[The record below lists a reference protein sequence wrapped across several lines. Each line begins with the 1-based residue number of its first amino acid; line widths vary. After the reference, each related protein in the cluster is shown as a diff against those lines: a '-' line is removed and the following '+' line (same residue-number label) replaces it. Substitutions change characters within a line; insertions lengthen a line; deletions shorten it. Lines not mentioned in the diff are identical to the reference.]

1 VRSARRRERAIVEK
15 GRRVHRVWLSAAVAA
30 LLFALLIGL
39 VSCGG
44 DGAATEEAPA
54 ENADEGTPLP
64 PGITGEDLEGLNL
77 EDTASD
83 ADGSG
88 SSEGGAEGTT
98 QDLDPMYTADLVGA
112 RFTVVEV
119 TRNDSNAKVIASG
132 AREVL
137 GDYLEVELRVEN
149 VGDELVDFSQ
159 YSFRLE
165 SPSIQADDYRSYYGD
180 VGAFGKYVD
189 EHVISAVL
197 LDYADLTPVLYKL
210 KKKEV
215 LEGVFLFYDLNPQS
229 AEVNEGFSA
238 DIASGNAYLV
248 IRKVRG
254 DDYGEEVK
262 ISLAGFE
269 A

>member
-1 VRSARRRERAIVEK
+1 MDRNRRF
-15 GRRVHRVWLSAAVAA
+15 HRVWVSAAVAA
-30 LLFALLIGL
+30 LLLILLMGL

-44 DGAATEEAPA
+44 NNAATEEAPS
-54 ENADEGTPLP
+54 EETDEGTPLP
-64 PGITGEDLEGLNL
+64 PGITSEDLEGLNL

-83 ADGSG
+83 DGG
-88 SSEGGAEGTT
+88 TEGTT
-98 QDLDPMYTADLVGA
+98 QDQDPRYTADLAGA

-119 TRNDSNAKVIASG
+119 TRNDSNAKVIESS

-165 SPSIQADDYRSYYGD
+165 SPGIQADDYRSYYGD
-180 VGAFGKYVD
+180 AGYFGKYVD
-189 EHVISAVL
+189 EHTISAIL

-210 KKKEV
+210 KRKEV

-238 DIASGNAYLV
+238 DIANGTAFLV

-254 DDYGEEVK
+254 NDYGEEVE
-262 ISLAGFE
+262 ISLTGLVD
-269 A
+269 

>member
-1 VRSARRRERAIVEK
+1 MKK
-15 GRRVHRVWLSAAVAA
+15 GGRVHRVWLLAAVSA
-30 LLFALLIGL
+30 LLFVLLIGL

-44 DGAATEEAPA
+44 NDAATEEAPA

-64 PGITGEDLEGLNL
+64 PGLTGEDLEGLNL

-83 ADGSG
+83 AD
-88 SSEGGAEGTT
+88 EGGAEGSTALES
-98 QDLDPMYTADLVGA
+98 QDPRYMADLAGA
-112 RFTVVEV
+112 RFAIVEV

-137 GDYLEVELRVEN
+137 GDYLEVELAVEN

-165 SPSIQADDYRSYYGD
+165 SPSIEADEYRSYYGD
-180 VGAFGKYVD
+180 VGAFGKYVS

-210 KKKEV
+210 KRKEV

-238 DIASGNAYLV
+238 DIANGDAYLV

-254 DDYGEEVK
+254 SDYGEEVK

-269 A
+269 V

>member
-1 VRSARRRERAIVEK
+1 MDGNRC
-15 GRRVHRVWLSAAVAA
+15 VHRAWVLALVAA
-30 LLFALLIGL
+30 LVFALLMGL
-39 VSCGG
+39 VSCGSS
-44 DGAATEEAPA
+44 GAATEKAPA
-54 ENADEGTPLP
+54 EETDEGTPLP
-64 PGITGEDLEGLNL
+64 PGITSEDLEGLNL
-77 EDTASD
+77 EDTAPD
-83 ADGSG
+83 AGGAG
-88 SSEGGAEGTT
+88 SSEGGTEGTT
-98 QDLDPMYTADLVGA
+98 QDQDPRYTADLAGA
-112 RFTVVEV
+112 RFTIVEV
-119 TRNDSNAKVIASG
+119 TRNDSNAKVIASS

-149 VGDELVDFSQ
+149 AGDELVDFSQ

-229 AEVNEGFSA
+229 AELSEGFSA
-238 DIASGNAYLV
+238 DIAAGTAFLV

-254 DDYGEEVK
+254 SDYGEEVEL
-262 ISLAGFE
+262 SLTGLLD
-269 A
+269 